1 MSGEKGSGG
10 KDLQAVGLE
19 AIAQGI
25 TMTLSEL
32 KELGIDSMAG
42 SGRGFEELALS
53 GLELGHEGLTSAF
66 KSFCERWEWGVRDL
80 VIEGNVFAQNVG
92 LSAGTMYE
100 TDQYVEGA
108 LKIGANS
115 LMGNPYATEDEVTQ
129 MGWRQIANTGMDS
142 MRNPD
147 YSEESFDQAWE
158 NSKQGWKDAGRDVMT
173 SQAMAGPIPG
183 PLNLRQAAGV
193 SDEQYE
199 TFLDETF
206 GPSAEERAEQPPQKQ
221 FQERQGE
228 ETG

>member
-1 MSGEKGSGG
+1 VSGETGG
-10 KDLQAVGLE
+10 RDLQAIGLE

-32 KELGIDSMAG
+32 KELGMDSLAG

-53 GLELGHEGLTSAF
+53 GVELGHEGLTSAF

-80 VIEGNVFAQNVG
+80 VIEGNLFAQNVG

-115 LMGNPYATEDEVTQ
+115 LVGNPYASEDEVTQ
-129 MGWRQIANTGMDS
+129 MGWRHIAGTGMDS
-142 MRNPD
+142 LRNPD
-147 YSEESFDQAWE
+147 YSGESFERAWD
-158 NSKQGWKDAGRDVMT
+158 NSKQGWMDASRDVMT
-173 SQAMAGPIPG
+173 SQAMSGPIPG
-183 PLNLRQAAGV
+183 PLNVQQAAGV

-199 TFLDETF
+199 TFMDATF
-206 GPSAEERAEQPPQKQ
+206 GPSAEERAEQQHLQP
-221 FQERQGE
+221 RQQGG